1 MCFSA
6 PLFHICFVTMQEAVD
21 LEAQLACKEREWKEL
36 QALRIRQ
43 LETALNEATSEL
55 STQRERF
62 LRLRDD
68 FKYNLRVLEE
78 RDRELER
85 YDALAARAQ
94 TEESARREEIS
105 ELRIEIAKLQDAL
118 EEQRKAKEDA
128 EMQYQ
133 KRGVEHR
140 VKLEKV
146 QSMMENEIQK
156 LREENKK
163 VKRDLQQRIRESDGE
178 LALQKQ

>member
-1 MCFSA
+1 
-6 PLFHICFVTMQEAVD
+6 VD
-21 LEAQLACKEREWKEL
+21 LEAQLACKEREWKVL
-36 QALRIRQ
+36 QTLRIRQ

-68 FKYNLRVLEE
+68 FKYNLCVLEE
-78 RDRELER
+78 RDKELER

-94 TEESARREEIS
+94 TEDSVRREEVS

-118 EEQRKAKEDA
+118 EEQRRLKEDI
-128 EMQYQ
+128 EVQYQ

-146 QSMMENEIQK
+146 QK
-156 LREENKK
+156 Y
-163 VKRDLQQRIRESDGE
+163 DLIS
-178 LALQKQ
+178 LAYPCLIIHIDF

>member
-1 MCFSA
+1 
-6 PLFHICFVTMQEAVD
+6 MQEAVD
-21 LEAQLACKEREWKEL
+21 LEALLACKEREWKEL
-36 QALRIRQ
+36 QALWIQQ
-43 LETALNEATSEL
+43 LETALNEATSEV

-78 RDRELER
+78 RDKELER

-94 TEESARREEIS
+94 TEESARQEEVS

-118 EEQRKAKEDA
+118 EEQRRAKEDI
-128 EMQYQ
+128 EVQYQ
-133 KRGVEHR
+133 KRGVKHR

-146 QSMMENEIQK
+146 QK
-156 LREENKK
+156 Y
-163 VKRDLQQRIRESDGE
+163 DF
-178 LALQKQ
+178 

>member
-1 MCFSA
+1 M
-6 PLFHICFVTMQEAVD
+6 D

-36 QALRIRQ
+36 QSLRILQ

-68 FKYNLRVLEE
+68 FNYNLRVLEE
-78 RDRELER
+78 RDKELER

-94 TEESARREEIS
+94 TEDSVRREEVS

-118 EEQRKAKEDA
+118 EEQRRAKEDI
-128 EMQYQ
+128 EVQYQ
-133 KRGVEHR
+133 KRGVENR

-146 QSMMENEIQK
+146 QKYDLVSYAHPHWFLNGIFDFCVILMT
-156 LREENKK
+156 LFSCFLASWK
-163 VKRDLQQRIRESDGE
+163 VRFRNSGKRM
-178 LALQKQ
+178 KH

>member
-1 MCFSA
+1 M
-6 PLFHICFVTMQEAVD
+6 D

-36 QALRIRQ
+36 QALRILQ

-78 RDRELER
+78 RDKELER

-94 TEESARREEIS
+94 TEDSVRREEVS

-118 EEQRKAKEDA
+118 EEQQRVKEDI
-128 EMQYQ
+128 EVQYQ

-146 QSMMENEIQK
+146 QKYDLISQAHPCLVIQI
-156 LREENKK
+156 
-163 VKRDLQQRIRESDGE
+163 DF
-178 LALQKQ
+178 